1 MLTCVTFFLQQS
13 KLWYKYFFELPPP
26 MISHVWMG
34 GRGGGREL
42 KWKYKKCF
50 NLVGLFSF
58 SPPPLFFSA
67 LVPMDLRIFF
77 ATKWKLILLFSTLVS
92 NLACSYISAT
102 SLIVSSPPRI
112 ILFGGPCKDL
122 RCSLTDCF
130 FLRLY
135 LKSIVHKRSSVVEK
149 DVEKNYIAF
158 ESQSCLYNLKARSDK
173 VLIRNITRKL
183 VHFADLV
190 LSSYPWL
197 SFCIYS
203 FWCIDLLR
211 IKWLIRKMHA

>member
-1 MLTCVTFFLQQS
+1 MC
-13 KLWYKYFFELPPP
+13 YFFSPAIQI
-26 MISHVWMG
+26 MIQIFLWALSSHDFSCVD
-34 GRGGGREL
+34 
-42 KWKYKKCF
+42 CF
-50 NLVGLFSF
+50 HSP
-58 SPPPLFFSA
+58 SPPPLFFV
-67 LVPMDLRIFF
+67 LVPMALRIYF

-158 ESQSCLYNLKARSDK
+158 ESQSCLYILKLE
-173 VLIRNITRKL
+173 VTR
-183 VHFADLV
+183 
-190 LSSYPWL
+190 Y
-197 SFCIYS
+197 
-203 FWCIDLLR
+203 
-211 IKWLIRKMHA
+211 

>member
-1 MLTCVTFFLQQS
+1 
-13 KLWYKYFFELPPP
+13 
-26 MISHVWMG
+26 
-34 GRGGGREL
+34 
-42 KWKYKKCF
+42 
-50 NLVGLFSF
+50 
-58 SPPPLFFSA
+58 
-67 LVPMDLRIFF
+67 MDLRIYF

-149 DVEKNYIAF
+149 DIKKNYTAF
-158 ESQSCLYNLKARSDK
+158 ESQSCFYILKLEVAR
-173 VLIRNITRKL
+173 
-183 VHFADLV
+183 
-190 LSSYPWL
+190 Y
-197 SFCIYS
+197 
-203 FWCIDLLR
+203 
-211 IKWLIRKMHA
+211 

>member
-1 MLTCVTFFLQQS
+1 MCE
-13 KLWYKYFFELPPP
+13 W
-26 MISHVWMG
+26 
-34 GRGGGREL
+34 GGGGEGGDEHKL
-42 KWKYKKCF
+42 KYKKGF
-50 NLVGLFSF
+50 NLVGLLSFSLP
-58 SPPPLFFSA
+58 SPPPLFFV
-67 LVPMDLRIFF
+67 LVPMVLRIYF

-149 DVEKNYIAF
+149 YIEKNYTAF
-158 ESQSCLYNLKARSDK
+158 ESQSCFYILKLE
-173 VLIRNITRKL
+173 VTR
-183 VHFADLV
+183 
-190 LSSYPWL
+190 Y
-197 SFCIYS
+197 
-203 FWCIDLLR
+203 
-211 IKWLIRKMHA
+211 

>member
-1 MLTCVTFFLQQS
+1 MC
-13 KLWYKYFFELPPP
+13 YFFSPAIQIMIQIFLWALSSHDFSCGNGGGGVDCFHSPSPLPPP
-26 MISHVWMG
+26 
-34 GRGGGREL
+34 
-42 KWKYKKCF
+42 
-50 NLVGLFSF
+50 
-58 SPPPLFFSA
+58 FFFFFFA
-67 LVPMDLRIFF
+67 LVPMDLRIYF
-77 ATKWKLILLFSTLVS
+77 ATKWKLIILFSTLVS

-122 RCSLTDCF
+122 RCSLTGCF

-149 DVEKNYIAF
+149 DIEKLHCFWKSKLLVY
-158 ESQSCLYNLKARSDK
+158 LKARSDK
-173 VLIRNITRKL
+173 VLIRNKTRKL

>member
-13 KLWYKYFFELPPP
+13 KLWYKYFFELSPP

-34 GRGGGREL
+34 GG
-42 KWKYKKCF
+42 KWIVF
-50 NLVGLFSF
+50 ILPPPFP
-58 SPPPLFFSA
+58 PPPLFFFA
-67 LVPMDLRIFF
+67 LLPMDLRIYF

-135 LKSIVHKRSSVVEK
+135 LKSIVHKRSSVVE
-149 DVEKNYIAF
+149 
-158 ESQSCLYNLKARSDK
+158 
-173 VLIRNITRKL
+173 
-183 VHFADLV
+183 
-190 LSSYPWL
+190 
-197 SFCIYS
+197 
-203 FWCIDLLR
+203 
-211 IKWLIRKMHA
+211 

>member
-1 MLTCVTFFLQQS
+1 
-13 KLWYKYFFELPPP
+13 
-26 MISHVWMG
+26 
-34 GRGGGREL
+34 
-42 KWKYKKCF
+42 
-50 NLVGLFSF
+50 
-58 SPPPLFFSA
+58 
-67 LVPMDLRIFF
+67 MDLRIYF
-77 ATKWKLILLFSTLVS
+77 ATKWILILLFSTLVS

-149 DVEKNYIAF
+149 YIEKNYIAF
-158 ESQSCLYNLKARSDK
+158 ESQSCLYILRSDK
-173 VLIRNITRKL
+173 VLIRNKTRKL

-211 IKWLIRKMHA
+211 IKWLIRKMHAWWSINESPLHKSPLV

>member
-1 MLTCVTFFLQQS
+1 MLTCVAFFLQQS
-13 KLWYKYFFELPPP
+13 KLWYKYFFELSPP

-34 GRGGGREL
+34 GGS
-42 KWKYKKCF
+42 
-50 NLVGLFSF
+50 GLFSI
-58 SPPPLFFSA
+58 SLPPPLFFFFFA
-67 LVPMDLRIFF
+67 LVQMALRIYF

-158 ESQSCLYNLKARSDK
+158 ESQSCFYILKLE
-173 VLIRNITRKL
+173 VTR
-183 VHFADLV
+183 
-190 LSSYPWL
+190 Y
-197 SFCIYS
+197 
-203 FWCIDLLR
+203 
-211 IKWLIRKMHA
+211 

>member
-1 MLTCVTFFLQQS
+1 MLTCVTLFLQQS
-13 KLWYKYFFELPPP
+13 KLWYKYFFELSPP

-34 GRGGGREL
+34 GGEVD
-42 KWKYKKCF
+42 CF
-50 NLVGLFSF
+50 HSPSPLPPSSF
-58 SPPPLFFSA
+58 FFFA
-67 LVPMDLRIFF
+67 LVPMALRIYF

-135 LKSIVHKRSSVVEK
+135 LKSIVHKRSSVVE
-149 DVEKNYIAF
+149 
-158 ESQSCLYNLKARSDK
+158 
-173 VLIRNITRKL
+173 
-183 VHFADLV
+183 
-190 LSSYPWL
+190 
-197 SFCIYS
+197 
-203 FWCIDLLR
+203 
-211 IKWLIRKMHA
+211 

>member
-1 MLTCVTFFLQQS
+1 
-13 KLWYKYFFELPPP
+13 
-26 MISHVWMG
+26 
-34 GRGGGREL
+34 
-42 KWKYKKCF
+42 
-50 NLVGLFSF
+50 
-58 SPPPLFFSA
+58 
-67 LVPMDLRIFF
+67 MDLRIFF

-158 ESQSCLYNLKARSDK
+158 ESQSCFYILKLE
-173 VLIRNITRKL
+173 VTR
-183 VHFADLV
+183 
-190 LSSYPWL
+190 Y
-197 SFCIYS
+197 
-203 FWCIDLLR
+203 
-211 IKWLIRKMHA
+211 

>member
-1 MLTCVTFFLQQS
+1 MLTCVAFFLQQS
-13 KLWYKYFFELPPP
+13 KLWYKYFFELSPP

-34 GRGGGREL
+34 GGEGGEEL
-42 KWKYKKCF
+42 KWKYKKGF
-50 NLVGLFSF
+50 NLVGLLSFSLP
-58 SPPPLFFSA
+58 SPPPLFFV
-67 LVPMDLRIFF
+67 LVPMDLRIYF

-149 DVEKNYIAF
+149 YIEKNYTAF
-158 ESQSCLYNLKARSDK
+158 ESQSCFYILKLE
-173 VLIRNITRKL
+173 VTR
-183 VHFADLV
+183 
-190 LSSYPWL
+190 Y
-197 SFCIYS
+197 
-203 FWCIDLLR
+203 
-211 IKWLIRKMHA
+211 

>member
-1 MLTCVTFFLQQS
+1 MLLFFSSNPNYDTNISLS
-13 KLWYKYFFELPPP
+13 SLLPWFL
-26 MISHVWMG
+26 MCEW
-34 GRGGGREL
+34 GGGGGMF
-42 KWKYKKCF
+42 KWKYKKGF

-58 SPPPLFFSA
+58 SPPSLFFFRF
-67 LVPMDLRIFF
+67 VPMDLRIYF

-135 LKSIVHKRSSVVEK
+135 LKSIVHKRSSVLEK
-149 DVEKNYIAF
+149 DIEKNYTAF
-158 ESQSCLYNLKARSDK
+158 ESQSCFYILKLE
-173 VLIRNITRKL
+173 VTR
-183 VHFADLV
+183 
-190 LSSYPWL
+190 Y
-197 SFCIYS
+197 
-203 FWCIDLLR
+203 
-211 IKWLIRKMHA
+211 

>member
-1 MLTCVTFFLQQS
+1 MDVFI
-13 KLWYKYFFELPPP
+13 LPP
-26 MISHVWMG
+26 
-34 GRGGGREL
+34 L
-42 KWKYKKCF
+42 
-50 NLVGLFSF
+50 
-58 SPPPLFFSA
+58 PPFFFV
-67 LVPMDLRIFF
+67 LVPMDLKIYF

-149 DVEKNYIAF
+149 YIEKNYIAF
-158 ESQSCLYNLKARSDK
+158 ESQSCLYILRSDK
-173 VLIRNITRKL
+173 VLIRNKTRKL

-211 IKWLIRKMHA
+211 IKWLIRKMHAR

>member
-1 MLTCVTFFLQQS
+1 M
-13 KLWYKYFFELPPP
+13 
-26 MISHVWMG
+26 
-34 GRGGGREL
+34 
-42 KWKYKKCF
+42 
-50 NLVGLFSF
+50 
-58 SPPPLFFSA
+58 A
-67 LVPMDLRIFF
+67 LRIYS

-158 ESQSCLYNLKARSDK
+158 ESQSCFYILKLE
-173 VLIRNITRKL
+173 VTR
-183 VHFADLV
+183 
-190 LSSYPWL
+190 Y
-197 SFCIYS
+197 
-203 FWCIDLLR
+203 
-211 IKWLIRKMHA
+211 

>member
-1 MLTCVTFFLQQS
+1 MLTCVAFFLQQS
-13 KLWYKYFFELPPP
+13 KLWYKYFFELSPP

-34 GRGGGREL
+34 GGEGGEEL
-42 KWKYKKCF
+42 KWKYKKGF
-50 NLVGLFSF
+50 NLVGLLSFSLP
-58 SPPPLFFSA
+58 SPPPLFFV
-67 LVPMDLRIFF
+67 LVPMDLRIYF

-149 DVEKNYIAF
+149 DIEKNYTAF
-158 ESQSCLYNLKARSDK
+158 ESQSCFYILKLE
-173 VLIRNITRKL
+173 VTR
-183 VHFADLV
+183 
-190 LSSYPWL
+190 Y
-197 SFCIYS
+197 
-203 FWCIDLLR
+203 
-211 IKWLIRKMHA
+211 